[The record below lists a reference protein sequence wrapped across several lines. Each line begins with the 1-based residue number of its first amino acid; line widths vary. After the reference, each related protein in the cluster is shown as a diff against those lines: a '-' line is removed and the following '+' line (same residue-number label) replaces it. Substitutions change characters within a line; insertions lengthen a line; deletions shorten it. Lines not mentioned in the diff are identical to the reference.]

1 MIKKTLKKNLLT
13 LLFGI
18 FIALGFGF
26 YSTQASDKH
35 GHEKEHKH
43 EKEHA
48 HEHEKRQ
55 LDSHEHGV
63 STLKIAIEGKELN
76 MELESPA
83 NDIIGFEHAP
93 ENKNQRDAIK
103 NALSQLKN
111 TKGIFLTSS
120 DAECTIINVSGEF
133 EVDKDH
139 AGFHVK
145 WKIKC
150 SNPEKIKTLTTTF
163 FKLFPKAEEIEV
175 EVVSTSGQ
183 KAIEWENNEDSIK
196 LP

>member
-1 MIKKTLKKNLLT
+1 M
-13 LLFGI
+13 
-18 FIALGFGF
+18 
-26 YSTQASDKH
+26 
-35 GHEKEHKH
+35 
-43 EKEHA
+43 
-48 HEHEKRQ
+48 
-55 LDSHEHGV
+55 
-63 STLKIAIEGKELN
+63 
-76 MELESPA
+76 
-83 NDIIGFEHAP
+83 
-93 ENKNQRDAIK
+93 
-103 NALSQLKN
+103 SQLKN

-139 AGFHVK
+139 AGFHIK

-150 SNPEKIKTLTTTF
+150 NNPEKIKTLTTTF

-183 KAIEWENNEDSIK
+183 KAIEWENNEDSVK